1 MAGVMNFP
9 SSPVDG
15 DIYQLWQYDS
25 DTGFWSIMGAGPGG
39 GSGGL
44 WTKDSDDIYYEYGKV
59 GVKTTNPTH
68 DLTVTGDAIISSGV
82 TADVTGDVKA
92 TDGTMV
98 LENGSDGTDATLTG
112 DIKATDGTKVLE
124 NGADL
129 AGSEFYGKVD
139 GGSF

>member
-1 MAGVMNFP
+1 MASIMNFP
-9 SSPVDG
+9 SGAVDG
-15 DIYQLWQYDS
+15 DIHELWQYDGA
-25 DTGFWSIMGAGPGG
+25 TGFWSIMGGGAG

-44 WTKDSDDIYYEYGKV
+44 WTKDLDDIYYEYGKV

>member
-1 MAGVMNFP
+1 MNFP
-9 SSPVDG
+9 SGAVDG
-15 DIYQLWQYDS
+15 DIHELWQYDS
-25 DTGFWSIMGAGPGG
+25 ATGFWNISGSSGG

-92 TDGTMV
+92 TDGTKV
-98 LENGSDGTDATLTG
+98 LENGADGTDAAFTG
-112 DIKATDGTKVLE
+112 DVTGDVKATDGTKVLE